1 MSTDLPSA
9 LPVGKPYFFAAL
21 NWLLGPLCPFTPTVR
36 LVAVALL
43 RRARTVDGRWVCWP
57 SIPTLCS
64 DTGFKRTA
72 VIEALAVLAPKPKAD
87 GTPPAPTVWPLKVTR
102 TPTFDERGQLSN
114 LYELAFHVSPVR
126 QVAEPPSAKR
136 IQIPKREIK
145 DPDSDARAT
154 AKPKTSPATPTPK
167 PPPSFTTAKHPD
179 GGGTPAPQLRPSS
192 APKPTL
198 PQART
203 PNTPTFQAP
212 PQRPSFT
219 QAPTAAA
226 PPKTSPVTPPR
237 SPISYPSQAP
247 QLRAKPLTAA
257 DIEQRLKWEPKIS
270 PEEKQLGLRFSELIL
285 QQLGAA

>member
-167 PPPSFTTAKHPD
+167 PPPQLHNGKAPRRRRHPSAPAPPQLRPEADFAPGSHPEHANFPSSAPAPQLHPSPD
-179 GGGTPAPQLRPSS
+179 GGGTPENFTCYPT
-192 APKPTL
+192 PKP
-198 PQART
+198 
-203 PNTPTFQAP
+203 
-212 PQRPSFT
+212 
-219 QAPTAAA
+219 
-226 PPKTSPVTPPR
+226 
-237 SPISYPSQAP
+237 
-247 QLRAKPLTAA
+247 
-257 DIEQRLKWEPKIS
+257 D
-270 PEEKQLGLRFSELIL
+270 
-285 QQLGAA
+285 